1 MPHETRYRA
10 VVNVAEARRAEHPG
24 RARRLARRSVAA
36 GTSAWRTPSQRRI
49 LLALVS
55 ALLTAFAFSRVAE
68 DYLTNDPLA
77 RWDVRFAHWLA
88 LERTAA
94 GTDAFRILTF
104 FGSPAVALVLT
115 SVVFIA
121 LYQRRLLLDA
131 ALLPLVLGGAELLNL
146 ILKLSFHRSRPEVAF
161 VHLDTYSF
169 PSGHAM
175 ISAAAYGALTYLAWP
190 RVRTRGRR
198 VALLAGTIVLVSLI
212 CFSRLYLGVH
222 YLSDVLA
229 GVAGGLFWLSV
240 SIAVHTAY
248 GERLVVR
255 FSGSRLD
262 RAGRLLLRS

>member
-1 MPHETRYRA
+1 VPR
-10 VVNVAEARRAEHPG
+10 VNVAEARRVDHPG
-24 RARRLARRSVAA
+24 RARRLAR
-36 GTSAWRTPSQRRI
+36 TSIATGRTAWRTPAQRRVLI
-49 LLALVS
+49 ALAS
-55 ALLTAFAFSRVAE
+55 AVLAAIAFARVAE
-68 DYLTNDPLA
+68 DFLTNDPLA
-77 RWDVRFAHWLA
+77 RWDVRFAQWLA
-88 LERTAA
+88 LERTVA

-104 FGSPAVALVLT
+104 FGSPAVVLVLT
-115 SVVFIA
+115 SVVFVV

-175 ISAAAYGALTYLAWP
+175 ISTAAYGALAYLAWP
-190 RVRTRGRR
+190 RVRTRGQK
-198 VALLAGTIVLVSLI
+198 VALLAGTMVLVSLI

-240 SIAVHTAY
+240 SIALQAAY
-248 GERLVVR
+248 GERFVGC
-255 FSGSRLD
+255 FTGSRLD